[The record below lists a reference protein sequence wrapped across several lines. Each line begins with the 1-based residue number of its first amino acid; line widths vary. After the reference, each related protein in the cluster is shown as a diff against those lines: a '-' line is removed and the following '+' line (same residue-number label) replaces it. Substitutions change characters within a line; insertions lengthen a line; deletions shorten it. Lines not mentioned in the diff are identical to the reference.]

1 MDPRVRLL
9 LVMAVGVLALS
20 LERPLS
26 LLVLAAIAAMP
37 LLASGVVRQWWG
49 RALGVVVLL
58 TWSTAFS
65 QGLFY
70 ATEPRVPLFALG
82 PVVVWKEGV
91 LWGLVQSLRFIA
103 VSLAGL
109 GLALTTPVD
118 RMMAGLR
125 GLHVPFGLAF
135 LAAMSLRFLPVLT
148 SEWWTARRARAR
160 RGRPAWQRG
169 PFAWLR
175 LEVDLM
181 RPVLARALRR
191 ARSLA
196 ESLDARGFDAA
207 AARAPLRPLRIAAW
221 EWPILI
227 GAWAVA
233 LGAAAGRAL
242 FLLYT
247 TDTWYLPALRPL
259 YAFFRSWL

>member
-26 LLVLAAIAAMP
+26 LLGLAVVAGLP
-37 LLASGVVRQWWG
+37 LLATRVVRRWWG
-49 RALGVVVLL
+49 RALGLVLL
-58 TWSTAFS
+58 LIWSTAFS

-70 ATEPRVPLFALG
+70 SAEPRVPLLSLG
-82 PVVVWKEGV
+82 PMVVWREGV

-118 RMMAGLR
+118 RLMAGLR
-125 GLHVPFGLAF
+125 GLRVPFGLAF

-148 SEWWTARRARAR
+148 AEWWTARRARAR
-160 RGRPAWQRG
+160 RGRPAWRRG
-169 PFAWLR
+169 PIAWLR

-181 RPVLARALRR
+181 RPVLARSLRR

-196 ESLDARGFDAA
+196 ESLDARGFDATA
-207 AARAPLRPLRIAAW
+207 SRAQLRPLRIAGW

-227 GAWAVA
+227 GAWALA

-259 YAFFRSWL
+259 YAFFRGWL